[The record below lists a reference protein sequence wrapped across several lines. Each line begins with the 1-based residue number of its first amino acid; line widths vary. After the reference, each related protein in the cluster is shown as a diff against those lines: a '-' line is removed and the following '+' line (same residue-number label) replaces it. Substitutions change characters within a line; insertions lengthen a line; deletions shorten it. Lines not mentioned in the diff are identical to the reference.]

1 MKHEIISKQ
10 PLAHPYLLIEVELIP
25 ENDLEKEAIKQVEA
39 MEADEA
45 QRELVENYLLFGLS
59 VPYSLHTV
67 EAQNKNR
74 FILKASS
81 N

>member
-1 MKHEIISKQ
+1 MKHTIIGKQ
-10 PLAHPYLLIEVELIP
+10 PLTHPYLLIEVELIP
-25 ENDLEKEAIKQVEA
+25 ESDVEKEAIKQVEA
-39 MEADEA
+39 MEADET

-67 EAQNKNR
+67 ERQNKNR